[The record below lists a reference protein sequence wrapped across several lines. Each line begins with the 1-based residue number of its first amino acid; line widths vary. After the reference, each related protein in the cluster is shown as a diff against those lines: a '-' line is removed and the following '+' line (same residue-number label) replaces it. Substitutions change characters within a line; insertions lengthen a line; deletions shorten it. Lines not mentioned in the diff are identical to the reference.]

1 MIDLLPEFVGFDFVR
16 TGLVR
21 TGLVQIALVSVEF
34 ARIVSVQVEWIEFLL
49 FPVADLVEA
58 DPLHFVGVVPEVLPE
73 ISAQQFRQTFH
84 S

>member
-1 MIDLLPEFVGFDFVR
+1 MIDLLPEFVGFDF
-16 TGLVR
+16 VR

-49 FPVADLVEA
+49 FPVA
-58 DPLHFVGVVPEVLPE
+58 PLHFVGVVPEVLPE
-73 ISAQQFRQTFH
+73 IVPEVEKISAQQFRQTFH